1 MTYDFCK
8 MIIEKKTYVR
18 ADMLEKLDLFYLRGR
33 VTCEQY
39 EELVEMIIVNS
50 D

>member
-18 ADMLEKLDLFYLRGR
+18 ADMLEKLDLFYLRDR
-33 VTCEQY
+33 ITREQY
-39 EELVEMIIVNS
+39 EDLVGMIIANS

>member
-18 ADMLEKLDLFYLRGR
+18 ADMLEKLDLFYLRDR
-33 VTCEQY
+33 VTREQY
-39 EELVEMIIVNS
+39 EELVGMIIVNS